1 MDVAKAIQY
10 RYRADWLSVPETD
23 WKPRPLKDVR
33 EQIAQLNYRILQHL
47 AKRLKSEGSLTERE
61 SALYAEYP
69 TAKFK

>member
-33 EQIAQLNYRILQHL
+33 EQIAQLNYRILQDL
-47 AKRLKSEGSLTERE
+47 AKRLKSEDR
-61 SALYAEYP
+61 
-69 TAKFK
+69 